1 MEPTI
6 PKEAKES
13 ARDSIP
19 EAAKEALRSI
29 GLTEY
34 EIAIYLTLIVHGPM
48 NARDLS
54 DKSGVPYSR
63 IYNILQMLEEK
74 SFILKE
80 EESRPSRYFA
90 KSPDESLVIAR
101 KRNKNSFESSA
112 EIIINELTP
121 IYKRQD
127 APLKIS
133 LYVIRGKETCFER
146 VIRLMDATE
155 NSFYIASGDMELLQE
170 VLPKLKELRA
180 RGVRNLRVLIE
191 ERFLE
196 DAKYKDV
203 LHDLKKVATVRAR
216 DQLFGAGIVKDEGDD
231 AFLVLSRMFFQKK
244 SFFGIVTDHLA
255 FGPAAMD
262 YFNYLYE
269 TAKKLE

>member
-1 MEPTI
+1 MDSAI
-6 PKEAKES
+6 PKES

-19 EAAKEALRSI
+19 EATKEALRSI

-101 KRNKNSFESSA
+101 KRNKQSFEQSA
-112 EIIINELTP
+112 EVIINELTP
-121 IYKRQD
+121 VFKRQD
-127 APLKIS
+127 APLKIP
-133 LYVIRGKETCFER
+133 LYIIRGKETCLDR
-146 VIRLMDATE
+146 ILRLMEGTE
-155 NSFYIASGDMELLQE
+155 NSFYLASGDTELLQE
-170 VLPKLKELRA
+170 VLPKLKEMRS
-180 RGVRNLRVLIE
+180 RGVRNLRVL
-191 ERFLE
+191 LE
-196 DAKYKDV
+196 DKAVGEGKNKS
-203 LHDLKKVATVRAR
+203 LIHDLKQIADVRTR
-216 DQLFGAGIVKDEGDD
+216 DQIFGAGIVKDEGED
-231 AFLVLSRMFFQKK
+231 AFLVLSRMFFAKK

-255 FGPAAMD
+255 FGPAATD
-262 YFNYLYE
+262 YFNYLFE

>member
-1 MEPTI
+1 MDSVTT
-6 PKEAKES
+6 KES

-101 KRNKNSFESSA
+101 KRNKSSFETSA

-133 LYVIRGKETCFER
+133 LYIIRGKETCLDR
-146 VIRLMDATE
+146 VLRLMDATE
-155 NSFYIASGDMELLQE
+155 NSFYLASGDVELLQE
-170 VLPKLKELRA
+170 VLPKLKEMRA

-191 ERFLE
+191 EKFQQ
-196 DAKYKDV
+196 DVKNKD
-203 LHDLKKVATVRAR
+203 LIHDLKEISQLRMR
-216 DQLFGAGIVKDEGDD
+216 DQLFGAGIVKDEGDE
-231 AFLVLSRMFFQKK
+231 AFLVLSRMFFTKK

-262 YFNYLYE
+262 YYNYLFE
-269 TAKKLE
+269 TAKKVE

>member
-1 MEPTI
+1 MDS
-6 PKEAKES
+6 AKPQDS

-34 EIAIYLTLIVHGPM
+34 EIAIYLTLIVTGPM

-101 KRNKNSFESSA
+101 KRNKNSFEQSA
-112 EIIINELTP
+112 ETIINELTP

-133 LYVIRGKETCFER
+133 LYIIRGKETCLDR
-146 VIRLMDATE
+146 VLRLMENTE
-155 NSFYIASGDMELLQE
+155 SSFYIASGDMELIQE
-170 VLPKLKELRA
+170 ILPKLKDLRA

-191 ERFLE
+191 EKFLG
-196 DAKYKDV
+196 DKKYQETIN
-203 LHDLKKVATVRAR
+203 DLKQIAQVRAR

-231 AFLVLSRMFFQKK
+231 AFLVLSRMFFAKK

-255 FGPAAMD
+255 FGPAATD
-262 YFNYLYE
+262 YFNYLFE